1 MILASRA
8 TTRDIDSDLIRF
20 RVCHAN
26 HMTKP
31 NQPEPIT
38 QQLEDF
44 LKTVITD
51 LNPEP
56 THTRGKPRTLPA
68 LALWAGML
76 VCVARGFTAQL
87 ELWRLLSSKGLWD
100 FPRFALSDDAV
111 YKRLK
116 NASQDTMKTVF
127 EHVTML
133 LALRFSSPV
142 QPLAAFATG
151 VFALDEMTLDQIKKR
166 LPSLRG
172 KIQTVLPGTITALFD
187 VRSQLWRRLEFHES
201 TVQNEKVAAR
211 SMLEFIP
218 KGSLVLADLGYF
230 AFAWFDHLTDQGF
243 HWVSRLRAK
252 TSFEVIH
259 TLYES
264 NGVLDAIIWLGK
276 HRADQAAHAVR
287 LVVFTKNKTTWRYVT
302 NVLDPRVLSV
312 REISVLYARRWDIEM
327 MFNLVKT
334 HLNLHVLWSSHVN
347 VVLHQVFAVF
357 TVAQV
362 ILGLRSEIAVRA
374 QADVFDVSLDLMI
387 RWLPRFAEGGEDPVL
402 VLVERGRAAKIIRA
416 SSRFRWEVPEVP
428 LSRVVWL
435 PEGVVLT
442 RVARYAGK
450 V

>member
-1 MILASRA
+1 MP
-8 TTRDIDSDLIRF
+8 
-20 RVCHAN
+20 
-26 HMTKP
+26 KP
-31 NQPEPIT
+31 NQPKPIT

-44 LKTVITD
+44 LRTVITD

-56 THTRGKPRTLPA
+56 AHTRGKPRTLPA

-100 FPRFALSDDAV
+100 FPRFTLSDDAI

-116 NASQDTMKTVF
+116 NASQNTMKTVF

-133 LALRFSSPV
+133 LALRFTSPV
-142 QPLAAFATG
+142 QPLAVFATG

-172 KIQTVLPGTITALFD
+172 KIETVLPGTITALFD
-187 VRSQLWRRLEFHES
+187 IRSQLWRRIEFHES

-218 KGSLVLADLGYF
+218 TGSLILADLGYF
-230 AFAWFDHLTDQGF
+230 AFAWFDDLTDRGF
-243 HWVSRLRAK
+243 HWVSRFRAK
-252 TSFEVIH
+252 TSYELIH
-259 TLYES
+259 TLYEG
-264 NGVLDAIIWLGK
+264 NGVLDAIVWLGK
-276 HRADQAAHAVR
+276 HRADRAAHAVR
-287 LVVFTKNKTTWRYVT
+287 LVVFTKNNTTWRYVT

-312 REISVLYARRWDIEM
+312 QEISVLYARRWDIEM
-327 MFNLVKT
+327 MFNLVKRPKPVRCWCGAKKT

-402 VLVERGRAAKIIRA
+402 VMVERGRAAKIIRA
-416 SSRFRWEVPEVP
+416 ASRFRWEVPDVP
-428 LSRVVWL
+428 LERVVWL
-435 PEGVVLT
+435 PDGVVLT

>member
-1 MILASRA
+1 
-8 TTRDIDSDLIRF
+8 
-20 RVCHAN
+20 
-26 HMTKP
+26 MT
-31 NQPEPIT
+31 QPTHSEPIT

-56 THTRGKPRTLPA
+56 AHTRGKPRTLPA
-68 LALWAGML
+68 LALWAGLL
-76 VCVARGFTAQL
+76 VCVARGFSAQL
-87 ELWRLLSSKGLWD
+87 ELWRLLTSQGLWY
-100 FPRFALSDDAV
+100 FPRFTLSDDSV

-116 NASQDTMKTVF
+116 NASKDTMKTVF

-133 LALRFSSPV
+133 LTLRLSNPV
-142 QPLAAFATG
+142 QPLALFACG

-172 KIQTVLPGTITALFD
+172 KVETVLPGTLTALFD
-187 VRSQLWRRLEFHES
+187 VRAQLWRRIEFHEN

-218 KGSLVLADLGYF
+218 AGSLILADLGYF
-230 AFAWFDHLTDQGF
+230 AFAWFDDLTDRGF
-243 HWVSRLRAK
+243 HWVSRFRAK
-252 TSFEVIH
+252 TSFELIH
-259 TLYES
+259 TLYEGH
-264 NGVLDAIIWLGK
+264 GVSDTIVWLGK
-276 HRADQAAHAVR
+276 HRADRAAHAVR

-327 MFNLVKT
+327 MFNLIKT

-357 TVAQV
+357 TVAQI
-362 ILGLRSEIAVRA
+362 ILGLRSEIATRA
-374 QADVFDVSLDLMI
+374 NADVFDVSLDLMI

-402 VLVERGRAAKIIRA
+402 AMVERGRAAKIIRA
-416 SSRFRWEVPEVP
+416 ASRFRWEMPDVLLE
-428 LSRVVWL
+428 RVVWL
-435 PEGVVLT
+435 PGGTVLS